1 MMERAV
7 KLKDALTLYQD
18 HFIQLGEMESVD
30 SLASSDWSEISE
42 LMALLKPLA
51 DALKTAQLVASTSD
65 QGALHT
71 TLTVME
77 HLLNHLETSKNKQT

>member
-42 LMALLKPLA
+42 LMALLKA
-51 DALKTAQLVASTSD
+51 SRGCLKDCSAR
-65 QGALHT
+65 GKHW
-71 TLTVME
+71 
-77 HLLNHLETSKNKQT
+77 